1 MWEKILVVDDDVE
14 TRAKFYEILS
24 GLGYA
29 VTCVPTGKEALLRL
43 TEERPA
49 LVILDRDM
57 PAPDGLETARK
68 IREFDKDIKIIILSE
83 EDTAYEEKSVKEL
96 NIQAIIKK
104 DFSNPAMM
112 QKIRLALEKKQPS
125 GPEESLLEK
134 SKGSILTL
142 VIDDNREIRDVLAD
156 FLTRRGYKTLV
167 ASSGEE
173 ALMKIKIEK
182 PQIAFLDIRMPGL
195 DGLTTLKG
203 IKNFDDSIK
212 VIMLTSAQDEY
223 IMEEAKRL
231 GASNYMIKPCDLNKL
246 DELITS
252 VLFQRKD

>member
-24 GLGYA
+24 TLGYT
-29 VTCVPTGKEALLRL
+29 VTCVPTGNEALLRL

-49 LVILDRDM
+49 LVILDRNM
-57 PAPDGLETARK
+57 PALDGLETARK

-83 EDTAYEEKSVKEL
+83 EEIVQEEKSVKEL

-104 DFSNPAMM
+104 DFSSPALV
-112 QKIRLALEKKQPS
+112 QKIRLALKKKEPS
-125 GPEESLLEK
+125 GPEETLLEK
-134 SKGSILTL
+134 TKGSILTL
-142 VIDDNREIRDVLAD
+142 VIDDNREIRDVLVD
-156 FLTRRGYKTLV
+156 FLTRRGYKTLS

-182 PQIAFLDIRMPGL
+182 PQIALLDIRMPGL

-231 GASNYMIKPCDLNKL
+231 GASDYVIKPCDLNKL

>member
-24 GLGYA
+24 TLGYA
-29 VTCVPTGKEALLRL
+29 VTCVPTGKEALLRF

-57 PAPDGLETARK
+57 PAPGGLETARK

-83 EDTAYEEKSVKEL
+83 EDTAQEEKSVKKL

-104 DFSNPAMM
+104 DFSNPAMV
-112 QKIRLALEKKQPS
+112 QKIRLALEKKEPS

-182 PQIAFLDIRMPGL
+182 PQIALLDIRMPGL

-231 GASNYMIKPCDLNKL
+231 GASNYVIKPCDLNKL